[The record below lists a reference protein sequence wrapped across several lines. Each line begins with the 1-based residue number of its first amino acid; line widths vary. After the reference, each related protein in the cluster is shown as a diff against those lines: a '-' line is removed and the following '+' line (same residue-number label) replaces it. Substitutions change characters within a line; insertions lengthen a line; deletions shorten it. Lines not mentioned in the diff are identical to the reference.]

1 LLSLMNRRRG
11 DFENL
16 EVSRIWCPA
25 CRYAMPVR
33 KRLLL
38 VLLDR
43 EIYHYVCASCGAP
56 VGRKEEPPSPAGA
69 GPPRLL

>member
-1 LLSLMNRRRG
+1 MNRPRG

-25 CRYAMPVR
+25 CRFAMPVR

-43 EIYHYVCASCGAP
+43 EIYHYVCAGCGTS
-56 VGRKEEPPSPAGA
+56 VGRKEEPPATAAG
-69 GPPRLL
+69 GPRVIL